1 MNWRVEFAEEFEPEF
16 QSFHR
21 DVQTAI
27 MRTLPALEQHGP
39 ELGRPHVDTLK
50 GSRHPNMKELRFR
63 APSGQWRLAFAFDP
77 ARQAI
82 LLVAGNKSGLSPQ
95 RFYRSLVRTA
105 DARFTRHLHQL
116 SSETRE

>member
-1 MNWRVEFAEEFEPEF
+1 MTWNVEFADEFEPEF
-16 QSFHR
+16 QTFHR

-27 MRTLPALEQHGP
+27 MRTLPTLEQFGP
-39 ELGRPHVDTLK
+39 KLGRPHVDTLM
-50 GSRHPNMKELRFR
+50 GSRYPNMKELRFQTTG
-63 APSGQWRLAFAFDP
+63 GQWRLAFAFDP

-82 LLVAGNKSGLSPQ
+82 LLVAGNKSGLSSR

-116 SSETRE
+116 FAKG